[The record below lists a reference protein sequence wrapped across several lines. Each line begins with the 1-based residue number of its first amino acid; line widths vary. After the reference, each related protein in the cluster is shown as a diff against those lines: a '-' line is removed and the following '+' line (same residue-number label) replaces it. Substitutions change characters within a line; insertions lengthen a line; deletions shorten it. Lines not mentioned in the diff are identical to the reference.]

1 MDIQIDT
8 REKQRAIRKILK
20 TFDDNGVK
28 YFSSKLL
35 VGDYMSLDNPRLI
48 IDRKQN
54 LQELCGNVCQ
64 QHERFKREL
73 LKAINAGIQLVILV
87 EHGPDIQSLEDV
99 WFWENPRKHEVR
111 WRMVNGK
118 REKYVV
124 SAKAVDGNQ
133 LYKSLCTIR
142 DRYNV
147 RFEFCEKKDTG
158 KKRCTDRRT
167 LDDLLTGIYGN
178 INDGR
183 SFHSS
188 GRSVSADEERRSN
201 WCDCRIRS
209 V

>member
-1 MDIQIDT
+1 MDIQIDS
-8 REKQRAIRKILK
+8 REKARAIKKIVQ
-20 TFDDNGVK
+20 TFEKEGVN

-35 VGDYMSLDNPRLI
+35 VGDYMNLDNPRVI

-73 LKAINAGIQLVILV
+73 VKAMQANIQLIILI
-87 EHGPDIQSLEDV
+87 EHGPDVKSIEDV
-99 WFWENPRKHEVR
+99 YFWQNPRKHEVR

-158 KKRCTDRRT
+158 RKI
-167 LDDLLTGIYGN
+167 LELLGEKT
-178 INDGR
+178 
-183 SFHSS
+183 
-188 GRSVSADEERRSN
+188 
-201 WCDCRIRS
+201 
-209 V
+209 

>member
-1 MDIQIDT
+1 MDIQIDS
-8 REKQRAIRKILK
+8 REKARAITKIIK
-20 TFDDNGVK
+20 TFDENGVNH
-28 YFSSKLL
+28 FTSKLL
-35 VGDYMSLDNPRLI
+35 VGDYMNLDNPRLI

-73 LKAINAGIQLVILV
+73 IKAMQANIQLIILI
-87 EHGPDIQSLEDV
+87 EHGPDVMSIEDV
-99 WFWENPRKHEVR
+99 YFWKNPRKHEVR

-158 KKRCTDRRT
+158 KRIME
-167 LDDLLTGIYGN
+167 LL
-178 INDGR
+178 
-183 SFHSS
+183 S
-188 GRSVSADEERRSN
+188 
-201 WCDCRIRS
+201 
-209 V
+209 

>member
-1 MDIQIDT
+1 MDIQIDS
-8 REKQRAIRKILK
+8 REKARAIRKIIK
-20 TFDDNGVK
+20 TFDEQGIK
-28 YFSSKLL
+28 HFSSKLL

-73 LKAINAGIQLVILV
+73 LKAMDAGIQLVILV
-87 EHGPDIQSLEDV
+87 EHGADIKSLEDV
-99 WFWENPRKHEVR
+99 YFWKNPRKHEVR
-111 WRMVNGK
+111 WRIVNGK

-142 DRYNV
+142 DRYHV

-158 KKRCTDRRT
+158 VRIAEILSEGNDKRR
-167 LDDLLTGIYGN
+167 
-178 INDGR
+178 
-183 SFHSS
+183 H
-188 GRSVSADEERRSN
+188 
-201 WCDCRIRS
+201 
-209 V
+209 

>member
-1 MDIQIDT
+1 MDIQIDS
-8 REKQRAIRKILK
+8 REKARAIRKIIK
-20 TFDDNGVK
+20 TFDEQGIK

-73 LKAINAGIQLVILV
+73 LKAMDAGIQLVILV
-87 EHGPDIQSLEDV
+87 EHGADIKSLEDV
-99 WFWENPRKHEVR
+99 YFWKNPRKHEVR
-111 WRMVNGK
+111 WRIVNGK

-142 DRYNV
+142 DRYHV

-158 KKRCTDRRT
+158 TRIAEILSEENDKRR
-167 LDDLLTGIYGN
+167 
-178 INDGR
+178 
-183 SFHSS
+183 H
-188 GRSVSADEERRSN
+188 
-201 WCDCRIRS
+201 
-209 V
+209 